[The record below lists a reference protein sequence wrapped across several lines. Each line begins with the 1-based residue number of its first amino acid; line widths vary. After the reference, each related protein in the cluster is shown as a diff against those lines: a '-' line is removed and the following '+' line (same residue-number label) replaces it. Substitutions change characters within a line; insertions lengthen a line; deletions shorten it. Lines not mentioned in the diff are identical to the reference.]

1 MSDIPLH
8 SLGRKGKTRAGY
20 VPLNG
25 AQDTDMPTD
34 VLRAAAARSVN
45 LTVKGKGK
53 QRERY
58 IDADEYDEEAT
69 LLGNRDRTLEHVEE
83 GNVGEQSKQL
93 SRVSCQVSCKASQF
107 LRGDSV
113 HRDSVRRVYIRRRTS
128 PGQYRS
134 DP

>member
-20 VPLNG
+20 VPLND

-93 SRVSCQVSCKASQF
+93 SRVSYQPSCKA
-107 LRGDSV
+107 
-113 HRDSVRRVYIRRRTS
+113 
-128 PGQYRS
+128 
-134 DP
+134 